1 MIDGEYSGQMHRNA
15 AAKKNIKLI
24 STSLKGM
31 PVPDICADFE
41 ISEGGE
47 QILQHSVGYKPLRRK
62 YSSASNQVKTYFPND
77 SCSQCPHFEHCH
89 PKLRK
94 YSGLIVL
101 SHSAIGCANQQRL
114 ITAEDFQ
121 HWRRVRNGVEAV
133 LSILHNCYYVD
144 EMPVRGKLPSKFF

>member
-1 MIDGEYSGQMHRNA
+1 MTLVLNA
-15 AAKKNIKLI
+15 R
-24 STSLKGM
+24 
-31 PVPDICADFE
+31 
-41 ISEGGE
+41 
-47 QILQHSVGYKPLRRK
+47 ILNTAIQ
-62 YSSASNQVKTYFPND
+62 
-77 SCSQCPHFEHCH
+77 
-89 PKLRK
+89 KLRK

-144 EMPVRGKLPSKFF
+144 EMPVRGKIPSKFFLGLKFW